1 MKTTQNTRVDIR
13 LAKEQKEFF
22 EYAARLGGFRTL
34 TEFIVFSGQQQADQ
48 ILEKHNTIL
57 ASKKDQEIFFNAL
70 LNPKAPNAKLK
81 QAVKRFKKIS
91 K

>member
-1 MKTTQNTRVDIR
+1 MKALQNTRVDIR

-22 EYAARLGGFRTL
+22 EYAAQLGGFRTL
-34 TEFIVFSGQQQADQ
+34 TDFVVFSGQQQAAQ
-48 ILEKHNTIL
+48 ILEKHNAIL

-81 QAVKRFKKIS
+81 QAIKRYKTIS

>member
-13 LAKEQKEFF
+13 LGKEQKEFF

-34 TEFIVFSGQQQADQ
+34 TEFVVFSGQQQADQ
-48 ILEKHNTIL
+48 ILEKHNTLL